1 MVLLSAS
8 DVVVV
13 MLSMAVVLDESD
25 VAIVVSVAMVVGVGS
40 VVVSVAVNAFEAVE
54 EFLV

>member
-1 MVLLSAS
+1 
-8 DVVVV
+8 
-13 MLSMAVVLDESD
+13 MAVVLDESD

-40 VVVSVAVNAFEAVE
+40 VVVSVTVDASEAAE

>member
-13 MLSMAVVLDESD
+13 MLSMAVVSDESD

-40 VVVSVAVNAFEAVE
+40 AVVSVVVNAFEAAE